1 MPEATPFDTTPMAK
15 PPARVVELAGGVGG
29 AKLAHGLQA
38 HLGDRLTVVVN
49 TGDDVER
56 HGLAIWPD
64 HDTVMYTLAGLDDRE
79 RGWGIRDETWTA
91 MDQLARLGEETWFRL
106 GDRDLATH
114 IVRTARLAA
123 GNRPTDVAIHLLRA
137 LGIAATILPMTDA
150 PVRTEVRTDAGWLDF
165 QTYFVGRRQQ
175 PTVHEVRFR
184 GVDEAAPS
192 AEVIAAFEGLG
203 PTDAI
208 VVAPSNPIVSIGP
221 LIAIAGLR
229 AAVAAARR
237 RHVPVIAVS
246 GIVGGRALKGPAD
259 RMLVSLGHES
269 SSLGVARLYVDW
281 VDTFVIDTIDADLA
295 PAIEALGLRVVV
307 TDTIMT
313 DDAARARLAGDV
325 LQAAVP

>member
-1 MPEATPFDTTPMAK
+1 MPDATPSG
-15 PPARVVELAGGVGG
+15 RVVELAGGVGG
-29 AKLAHGLQA
+29 AKLAQGLQA

-49 TGDDVER
+49 TGDDTER
-56 HGLAIWPD
+56 YGLAIWPD

-91 MDQLARLGEETWFRL
+91 IDQLGRLGEETWFRL

-123 GNRPTDVAIHLLRA
+123 GERPTDVARHLQRA
-137 LGIAATILPMTDA
+137 LGVVATILPMTDET
-150 PVRTEVRTDAGWLDF
+150 VRTEVRTDEGWLDF
-165 QTYFVGRRQQ
+165 QTYFVGRQQQ

-184 GVDEAAPS
+184 GSSEAAPTGD
-192 AEVIAAFEGLG
+192 VLAAFDVLG
-203 PTDAI
+203 PADAI

-221 LIAIAGLR
+221 LLALDGLT
-229 AAVAAARR
+229 ATVAAARER
-237 RHVPVIAVS
+237 GVPVIAVS

-269 SSLGVARLYVDW
+269 SALGVARLYSDW
-281 VDTFVIDTIDADLA
+281 VDTFVIDTVDDDHA

-307 TDTIMT
+307 TDTIMA
-313 DDAARARLAGDV
+313 DDTARARVAGDV
-325 LQAAVP
+325 LEAGGGRSSP